1 MSEPK
6 AATSCRHG
14 NLPYS
19 TGARVAWRLASK
31 VVAFSKQKRKI
42 HDNSVGVVFR
52 HEDGKHH
59 PFRPSSQARE
69 RDHFLVGCFLRLR
82 SHSQLARGALL
93 FPILLRA
100 LLDAAG
106 QPTFLD
112 SSRRRPWGTI
122 RPREAAPLLAYG
134 HRDCYLSVLLRL
146 QHRPL
151 EHPAGRFDPF
161 DAAPHS
167 V

>member
-6 AATSCRHG
+6 AATFCRHG

-82 SHSQLARGALL
+82 SHSQLARGLGVQRPSKNPDL
-93 FPILLRA
+93 TRVEV
-100 LLDAAG
+100 
-106 QPTFLD
+106 
-112 SSRRRPWGTI
+112 RR
-122 RPREAAPLLAYG
+122 
-134 HRDCYLSVLLRL
+134 LSVGTFGKNRCA
-146 QHRPL
+146 PDVGS
-151 EHPAGRFDPF
+151 AGFRAGPGGL
-161 DAAPHS
+161 PS
-167 V
+167 IWVV